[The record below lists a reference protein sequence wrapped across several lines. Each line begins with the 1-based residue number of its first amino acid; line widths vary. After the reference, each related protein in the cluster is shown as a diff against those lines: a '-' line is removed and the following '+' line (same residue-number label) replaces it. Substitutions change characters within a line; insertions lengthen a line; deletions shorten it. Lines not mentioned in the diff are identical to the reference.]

1 MFTYSMIPLDVD
13 HFDEIIED
21 IKNQYKRGIS
31 TCPMFIMTL
40 VPEGSPVWDK
50 VGPMC
55 EKFRKFKKALERD
68 GLPVGIL
75 IQASLGHGYP
85 LTPTPFT
92 KYVGIK
98 DGNKQPVHC
107 PLDKDFNEHFMDV
120 VRTLAKEKPSALMLD
135 DDFRM
140 VMRPSSGCACKLH
153 LDALEKKTGK
163 KFTRDTLWA
172 HINAHPHNDPITMAY
187 LDTQRESL
195 VYAVTNMR
203 KAIDEI
209 DPTIQGIN
217 CTSGDL
223 CDFVVDTCKIFA
235 GKGNPSIVRV
245 PNGTYAPITSKCFSD
260 IMRRGAVCRSKLKNH
275 GVDHVLA
282 ETDTIPFN
290 RYGKNARYLHSQYT
304 ASILEGLEG
313 AKHWI
318 TRTSSFEPKSGV
330 AFRDILAE
338 HCSFYERLASLVKN
352 IRWVGV
358 NSMFV
363 QQEHHRY
370 DIPNAWT
377 YHENKWALN
386 VFERL
391 GLPFYFSDK
400 ADKVTFWED
409 RITQDMT
416 DEQIQSAFS
425 GSVFMTADVANDLI
439 NRGYGE
445 LLGVR
450 VEEWSGP
457 NIAGE
462 VYGNYSFKS
471 TAQKNAMQIIITD
484 ESVETLSYC
493 YRNVSGNDKEIL
505 FPAVTVKEREGGK
518 LSVVY
523 CGSPNAQHN
532 YEEGFAFL
540 NETRREQFIKL
551 LKRADGLPVYCETDI
566 ELCFRAGYIEDGRL
580 LCVVFNLG
588 FDPLDLLAI
597 HIESEPKSITMLG
610 KDGKETPVDF
620 RHVDGDL
627 YSISQKVEPM
637 YPIVL
642 LIK

>member
-1 MFTYSMIPLDVD
+1 
-13 HFDEIIED
+13 
-21 IKNQYKRGIS
+21 
-31 TCPMFIMTL
+31 
-40 VPEGSPVWDK
+40 
-50 VGPMC
+50 
-55 EKFRKFKKALERD
+55 
-68 GLPVGIL
+68 
-75 IQASLGHGYP
+75 
-85 LTPTPFT
+85 
-92 KYVGIK
+92 
-98 DGNKQPVHC
+98 
-107 PLDKDFNEHFMDV
+107 
-120 VRTLAKEKPSALMLD
+120 
-135 DDFRM
+135 
-140 VMRPSSGCACKLH
+140 
-153 LDALEKKTGK
+153 
-163 KFTRDTLWA
+163 
-172 HINAHPHNDPITMAY
+172 
-187 LDTQRESL
+187 
-195 VYAVTNMR
+195 
-203 KAIDEI
+203 
-209 DPTIQGIN
+209 
-217 CTSGDL
+217 
-223 CDFVVDTCKIFA
+223 
-235 GKGNPSIVRV
+235 
-245 PNGTYAPITSKCFSD
+245 
-260 IMRRGAVCRSKLKNH
+260 
-275 GVDHVLA
+275 VLA

-352 IRWVGV
+352 IRWVGA

-363 QQEHHRY
+363 EQEHHRY

-391 GLPFYFSDK
+391 GLPFYFSNK

-457 NIAGE
+457 NISGE

-484 ESVETLSYC
+484 ESVETLSHC
-493 YRNVSGNDKEIL
+493 YRNVSGKDKEIL

-551 LKRADGLPVYCETDI
+551 LKRADGLPVYCETDM

-580 LCVVFNLG
+580 LCVAFNLG